1 MEKNVLVV
9 DDSMFIYEE
18 LKYMLADTPFQIIG
32 HAKSGEDAVD
42 LYENLKPDLIT
53 MDIVLPGMDGLEAAG
68 IILKEHA
75 DAKIIMISSLAYDDT
90 IEEAKKI
97 GTKGFIF
104 KPIERDVLM
113 GVLKDCFGDIQ
124 TDI

>member
-1 MEKNVLVV
+1 MGKNILVV

-18 LKYMLADTPFQIIG
+18 LKYMLEDTPFQIIG

-53 MDIVLPGMDGLEAAG
+53 MDIVLPGMDGLDAAG
-68 IILKEHA
+68 IIMKNHP

-90 IEEAKKI
+90 MEEAKKL
-97 GTKGFIF
+97 GAQGFVF
-104 KPIERDVLM
+104 KPIDKNALLETIENCF
-113 GVLKDCFGDIQ
+113 KDE
-124 TDI
+124 